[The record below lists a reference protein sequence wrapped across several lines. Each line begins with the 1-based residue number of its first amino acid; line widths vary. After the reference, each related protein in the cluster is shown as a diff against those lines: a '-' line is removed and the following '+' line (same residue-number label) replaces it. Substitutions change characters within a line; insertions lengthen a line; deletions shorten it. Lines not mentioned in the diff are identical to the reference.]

1 VFPRS
6 ESDQVTALK
15 SAHKPAQKSAPGI
28 HKFVTIAAQLSAA
41 ALIALSASVAQAAGL
56 GKLTVFSA
64 LGQPLRA
71 EIDLSA
77 VSKDEIDSLSVHLAS
92 VESFRQANIEFN
104 SVLLQLRFELDKE
117 NEARPV
123 VRVSSVQPVNEP
135 FVDMLVEMNWSSG
148 RLVREYTFLLDPPE
162 LKSKVVESIAPAT
175 VAGLTPAAAQPI
187 APAAA
192 PTSELYPPPP
202 APVAQAEKAVPAQS
216 AAKKSKT
223 AVKAVAKA
231 PEAAPVP
238 IRAGDGQEIKVVTG
252 DTLSKIALELKP
264 ENVTLDQMLVSLYE
278 TNPEAFSGNN
288 MNRLRTGA
296 IIKVAPGT
304 DYAATDKAEAR
315 RTVVAQTADFNAYR
329 DKLAG
334 AVASKNTAPVKAA
347 EGNAAAGKITTQV
360 EEKTAAKPAGQDKLV
375 LSKPGTGAASA
386 AEEKIAKDKA
396 LKESESRAKQL
407 EKNVTQMQKTLEAN
421 DKALAEAQKKA
432 EAEKAAATKAAE
444 EKAAAEKAAADKAA
458 ADKVAAAKAEAD
470 KAAEAAKAAAA
481 TPVPAAPDVEAKP
494 PEAPKKAVVPG
505 AAPAAQPGFLDRL
518 MENQMAFYGGLG
530 AIGILLGYALYS
542 VSRKRRFKKF
552 EDSIITGGDLRANS
566 IFGSTGGQS
575 VDTNSVFNTS
585 FSPSQYQ
592 ADTNEVDPVA
602 EADVYIAYGREA
614 QAEEILKEALKIQPE
629 RQAIRLKLLE
639 MYSARSDSASF
650 ETIAGEMY
658 SMTSGECE
666 EWPKVVAMGAKLDP
680 NNPLYS
686 GGGQDE
692 SPSDDSA
699 YEPPLEIAGAAHEMI
714 SPTMPMENTETT
726 GVPDEV
732 VALDFD
738 LGLGTAE
745 GAQKAAQE
753 VSQAAQQESVA
764 LVEPEISLDFD
775 LGEPSASPAMA
786 ARSAPAPVLEPAP
799 LDMSGINLDLDA
811 GTALDDDADH
821 SDAWQEMSTKL
832 DLAKAYIEIG
842 DKEGAQELLEEVVD
856 GGDAEQ
862 VVRAKGMLAQI

>member
-1 VFPRS
+1 MFPRS
-6 ESDQVTALK
+6 ESDQVSSLK
-15 SAHKPAQKSAPGI
+15 SAHKSAQKFAPGI
-28 HKFVTIAAQLSAA
+28 HKFVIIAAQLSAA

-104 SVLLQLRFELDKE
+104 SVLLQLRFEFDRE
-117 NEARPV
+117 NETRPV
-123 VRVSSVQPVNEP
+123 VRISSAQPVNEP

-175 VAGLTPAAAQPI
+175 VSGLAPTPAQPFT
-187 APAAA
+187 PSAA
-192 PTSELYPPPP
+192 PTSESYPPPP
-202 APVAQAEKAVPAQS
+202 APAVQVEKAAPVQP
-216 AAKKSKT
+216 AAKKSKA

-231 PEAAPVP
+231 PEPTPAPVK
-238 IRAGDGQEIKVVTG
+238 AVDGQEIKVVAG

-278 TNPEAFSGNN
+278 TNPEAFAGKN

-296 IIKVAPGT
+296 IIKVAP
-304 DYAATDKAEAR
+304 DADFAATDKTEAR

-334 AVASKNTAPVKAA
+334 AVASKNTAPVQAA
-347 EGNAAAGKITTQV
+347 EGNAAGGKITTQV
-360 EEKTAAKPAGQDKLV
+360 EEKAPAKPAGQDKLV

-432 EAEKAAATKAAE
+432 EAEKAAVAKAAE
-444 EKAAAEKAAADKAA
+444 EKAAAEKAVAEKIAADKA
-458 ADKVAAAKAEAD
+458 AAAKAEAD
-470 KAAEAAKAAAA
+470 KAAAAAKAAAG
-481 TPVPAAPDVEAKP
+481 TPAPVAETAKP
-494 PEAPKKAVVPG
+494 SETQKKAVAPG
-505 AAPAAQPGFLDRL
+505 AAPGAQPGFLDSL
-518 MENQMAFYGGLG
+518 MENPLAFYGGLG
-530 AIGILLGYALYS
+530 AIAVLLGYALYS

-686 GGGQDE
+686 GGAQDE
-692 SPSDDSA
+692 GSSDDSA

-753 VSQAAQQESVA
+753 VSQDAHQESVA

-775 LGEPSASPAMA
+775 LGEPSASPAMT
-786 ARSAPAPVLEPAP
+786 ARPAPAAELEPAP

-862 VVRAKGMLAQI
+862 VVRAKGLLAQI